1 MECELLLAVPRGSV
15 PDDRGSVHSRAQY
28 KVSCFVPLQREYW
41 PLVLT
46 QRLLLLAS
54 GGPDPRHHQLSFL
67 EEISSRS
74 QFVSLS
80 GEVSPALTRQ
90 ENEFN

>member
-1 MECELLLAVPRGSV
+1 MQQVERPPTQV
-15 PDDRGSVHSRAQY
+15 
-28 KVSCFVPLQREYW
+28 
-41 PLVLT
+41 VLSMT
-46 QRLLLLAS
+46 PASAS